1 MNVVMVIVDV
11 MVVVDVVWKKVECVK
26 KKVGGCDI
34 YRDKEARKLKEKV
47 GDEMKIKEEVVRR
60 LIVVELLRE
69 MLEDG
74 GGVDREE
81 EGVGVGE
88 DDGVI
93 GKGIPVALHVAVSKE
108 CIA

>member
-1 MNVVMVIVDV
+1 
-11 MVVVDVVWKKVECVK
+11 MVVIVDVVWKKVECVK
-26 KKVGGCDI
+26 KKVWGVI
-34 YRDKEARKLKEKV
+34 YIGIKKQDLLKEKV
-47 GDEMKIKEEVVRR
+47 GDEMKINEEVVRR

-69 MLEDG
+69 MLEDV